1 MTRKRHIENVN
12 PREEYIKLLNSNRSP
27 DKILYIQ
34 IQKKSS
40 YRNLGNNQIEE
51 LLPGVFNKNTELTYL
66 EVTFI
71 GPYSI
76 PSILI
81 YCN

>member
-27 DKILYIQ
+27 DKRLWIQ

-40 YRNLGNNQIEE
+40 YRDLGNNQIEE
-51 LLPGVFNKNTELTYL
+51 LLPGVFNKNTELIYL
-66 EVTFI
+66 
-71 GPYSI
+71 
-76 PSILI
+76 
-81 YCN
+81 